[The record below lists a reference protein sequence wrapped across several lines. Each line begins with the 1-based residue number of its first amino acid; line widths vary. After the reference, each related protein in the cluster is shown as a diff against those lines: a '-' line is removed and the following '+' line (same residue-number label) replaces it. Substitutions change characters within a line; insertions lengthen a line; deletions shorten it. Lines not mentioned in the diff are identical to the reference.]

1 MPARLSRGLRD
12 TQAPRRR
19 AGLHVIKFYVILND
33 MNAST
38 LKRYHS
44 PLRRAQ
50 AERTRELLL
59 QAAATLLEQDPD
71 NALGA
76 GEVAHVAGVQERT
89 VYRHFAN
96 KEALLDALWGWVNQQ
111 AGFTAFPTD
120 ERELVEQP
128 RTVFAGFDEIE
139 GIVRASLTSR
149 TGREMRL
156 RQAVERRKAFTHC
169 LQAATAGLP
178 PERVRQAQAVIHL
191 LYSAAAWQTMKD
203 FAEMTGPEAGS
214 AASWAIATLLDALR
228 HEAAAGQTKP
238 IAKSPPGV

>member
-1 MPARLSRGLRD
+1 M
-12 TQAPRRR
+12 
-19 AGLHVIKFYVILND
+19 HVIEFDVILYD
-33 MNAST
+33 MNTSA

-44 PLRRAQ
+44 PLRQAQ

-59 QAAATLLEQDPD
+59 RAAATLLEQDPD

-76 GEVAHVAGVQERT
+76 GEVARVAGVQERT

-96 KEALLDALWGWVNQQ
+96 KEALLDALWSWVNQQ
-111 AGFTAFPTD
+111 AGFTTFPTD
-120 ERELVEQP
+120 EHELVEQP

-139 GIVRASLTSR
+139 GIVRASLISR

-156 RQAVERRKAFTHC
+156 RQAVERRKAFAHC

-178 PERVRQAQAVIHL
+178 AERARQAVAVVHL
-191 LYSAAAWQTMKD
+191 LYSAPAWQTMKD
-203 FAEMTGPEAGS
+203 FAEMTGVEAGG

-228 HEAAAGQTKP
+228 REAAAAQTQP
-238 IAKSPPGV
+238 ASETQPGASS